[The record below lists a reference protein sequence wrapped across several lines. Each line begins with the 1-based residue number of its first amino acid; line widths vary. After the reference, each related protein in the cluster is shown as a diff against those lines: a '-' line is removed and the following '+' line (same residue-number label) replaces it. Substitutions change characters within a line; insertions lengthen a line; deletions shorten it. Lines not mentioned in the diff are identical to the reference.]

1 MCISN
6 RRHNLRLR
14 FIANQSNNFLS
25 PKTYYVTVIVNC
37 LYHIFFHVEPLLG
50 RGNGLNIFEFTLSSQ
65 EAYKL
70 VLKKQN
76 YIYT

>member
-1 MCISN
+1 M
-6 RRHNLRLR
+6 
-14 FIANQSNNFLS
+14 
-25 PKTYYVTVIVNC
+25 
-37 LYHIFFHVEPLLG
+37 LYTFFFHVKPLLG
-50 RGNGLNIFEFTLSSQ
+50 RGNGLNIFEFTLSLQ